1 MVPFLNF
8 RLWSQIQLLFFPPLL
23 CRSCCSVAKSCLTVC
38 DPVDY
43 SKPGS
48 SVLHCLPE
56 FAQIPVHWGGDDI
69 QPSHPLLP
77 CSKLWWCGHI
87 NTQMFHSGH
96 WWEIECYLHLK
107 KKKNGVILHIFY
119 KILSLKQHPQK
130 ALRKEGERQ
139 TKTERFFFFNRRL
152 LSPNL
157 PVWHTQSCLNDI
169 VLKHLST

>member
-56 FAQIPVHWGGDDI
+56 FAQIPVHWGGDAI

-107 KKKNGVILHIFY
+107 KKKTESYFTFSTKYFLWSNI
-119 KILSLKQHPQK
+119 
-130 ALRKEGERQ
+130 LRKPWGRRERDRQ
-139 TKTERFFFFNRRL
+139 RQRDFFFLIEDYYPQTYQFGTLRA
-152 LSPNL
+152 
-157 PVWHTQSCLNDI
+157 VWMI
-169 VLKHLST
+169 